1 MQFYSPPVVRF
12 LSTGPTVGVS
22 CVLSVLAS
30 QVGSVWDY
38 EVRKKD
44 ALYKYG
50 REDTEREMK
59 TRKKE
64 GEMKG

>member
-1 MQFYSPPVVRF
+1 M
-12 LSTGPTVGVS
+12 GVS